1 MNYLL
6 EYSLDAINLIAIY
19 NDQGYF
25 TCQSKDYPN
34 DILESDNIIVTFGK
48 NFIEFF
54 SFSQIIDN
62 NDINNNKILN
72 YL

>member
-34 DILESDNIIVTFGK
+34 DTLTIKTPSYYTKKK
-48 NFIEFF
+48 NFVKFRRLKF
-54 SFSQIIDN
+54 CWGKVFAYV
-62 NDINNNKILN
+62 KTALW
-72 YL
+72 